1 MEIKTGMV
9 VPERYLDIIT
19 CEFAYDPVRLPV
31 DQDPTQSLYD
41 RKTLEMIWETK
52 CEAQNPYTR
61 QWFNAKT
68 AIPQTV
74 LRREM
79 EEYIKLHHFSAS
91 DGAELDVIE
100 EYAKVLEEGEM
111 KQYLKILEKS
121 LLKILTTKKQCTT
134 MWKKINLLRMYCQ
147 FHSKNIE
154 TFRSLDGFKYLNQLI
169 LETTIPLS
177 SPSVEMDIKEA
188 ARDTFKEIARTIDVI
203 DLKPVDIDNIKEEN
217 KFIFT
222 MGYISMI
229 YLSCFSPCNKLYEI

>member
-1 MEIKTGMV
+1 MEMEIKTETVM
-9 VPERYLDIIT
+9 PERYLDVIT
-19 CEFAYDPVRLPV
+19 WEFAYDPVRLPV

-68 AIPQTV
+68 AVPQAV

-91 DGAELDVIE
+91 DCAELDVIE
-100 EYAKVLEEGEM
+100 EYAKVLEDGEM
-111 KQYLKILEKS
+111 KQYFKILEKS
-121 LLKILTTKKQCTT
+121 MLEMVTTKKQCTT

-147 FHSKNIE
+147 FHSRNIV

-169 LETTIPLS
+169 HETTILLN
-177 SPSVEMDIKEA
+177 SP
-188 ARDTFKEIARTIDVI
+188 
-203 DLKPVDIDNIKEEN
+203 
-217 KFIFT
+217 
-222 MGYISMI
+222 
-229 YLSCFSPCNKLYEI
+229 